1 MKRYIIIILSGLG
14 MFALVSS
21 CRKQLSLTP
30 VSSITDANFF
40 QSASQFDAFM
50 AGIHN
55 NFRANNNAF
64 QILGEMRADIFG
76 TDPGSGSAFTGEAT
90 QGQERLWQEN
100 LNLDNPGVSNFGG
113 FYLNIDQINLMISKL
128 NTTTVVAT
136 ATKNY
141 YLGICYGMR
150 AFYYFQIY
158 RTWGNA
164 IIQTDP
170 VTGSSL
176 DITSLAKA
184 ASPQTAVMALIKA
197 DITQSLASFG
207 SDYSFKNSKSYWSK
221 SATLMLEAEVYLWT
235 SVHNS
240 GGTADA
246 TIAENALNDI
256 QTNAGLQLLTSYS
269 SVFSSTNKGNSEII
283 FAIHYQFNE
292 PNATTNNGMAWIQST
307 YVPQSGL
314 IANFYDSLANRQF
327 NATTDNWGG
336 LLRAPVTIATFR
348 KFNPLDS
355 RALASIQ
362 PAYNKL
368 SNGTYQIAGCFVDKY
383 QGEQD
388 AGVRY
393 ITNDFPVYRYADLLL
408 LKATAEV
415 YLGQDP
421 SNEINKVRAR
431 AYGVNYKAATIG
443 FPNQAIDANPREA
456 ILQERLYEFVF
467 EGKRWYD
474 LRSMGDSY
482 VYEHTALLPANAY
495 ALLWPIDRNTLTN
508 NTKLVQTA
516 GYTSF

>member
-1 MKRYIIIILSGLG
+1 MLSGLG
-14 MFALVSS
+14 ILALVSS
-21 CRKQLSLTP
+21 CRKDLSLAP

-40 QSASQFDAFM
+40 QNASQFDAFM
-50 AGIHN
+50 AGIHT
-55 NFRANNNAF
+55 NFRTSTNAF

-90 QGQERLWQEN
+90 QGEEHLWQET
-100 LNLDNPGVSNFGG
+100 LTLDNPGVSNYGG
-113 FYLNIDQINLMISKL
+113 FYANIDQINLMISKL
-128 NTTTVVAT
+128 NSTTVVAQ

-158 RTWGNA
+158 RTWGAA

-170 VTGSSL
+170 VSGSSL
-176 DITSLAKA
+176 NIATLAKA
-184 ASPQTAVMALIKA
+184 ASPQADVMTLIKA
-197 DITQSLASFG
+197 DIDKSVSAYGT
-207 SDYSFKNSKSYWSK
+207 DYSFKNSKSYWSK
-221 SATLMLEAEVYLWT
+221 SATLMLKAEVYLWT
-235 SVHNS
+235 SVHNG

-246 TIAENALNDI
+246 TTALAALNDI
-256 QTNAGLQLLTSYS
+256 QANAAGLQLLTSYPT
-269 SVFSSTNKGNSEII
+269 VFTSKGNNEII
-283 FAIHYQFNE
+283 FAIHYQYNE
-292 PNATTNNGMAWIQST
+292 PAATAGNNGMAWIQNT

-327 NATTDNWGG
+327 SAVTDNWGG
-336 LLRAPVTIATFR
+336 LLRAPVTINTYR
-348 KFNPLDS
+348 KFNPLDT
-355 RALASIQ
+355 RRTASIQ
-362 PAYNKL
+362 AAYNK
-368 SNGTYQIAGCFVDKY
+368 SSAGVYSIAGCFADKY

-388 AGVRY
+388 GGVRY

-415 YLGQDP
+415 YLGQSP
-421 SNEINKVRAR
+421 ANEINLVRAR
-431 AYGVNYKAATIG
+431 AFGANYDAATMAY
-443 FPNQAIDANPREA
+443 PNQAIDANPNEA

-482 VYEHTALLPANAY
+482 VYEHSQLTAANAY

-508 NTKLVQTA
+508 NTALKQTP
-516 GYTSF
+516 GYSSF